1 MINKDEA
8 KKKNIKIIDRE
19 DKKSEDR
26 NDIIAKLKEILPNVI
41 TSDETLNIDALKD
54 VIDIANTTANNKGYE
69 LTFAGKGLAKALAD
83 IPTDKALKIEK
94 AQSKDFKN
102 TDNVVIRGD
111 NIEVLK
117 LLKQNYYGKIKMIY
131 IDPPYNTKNED
142 FLYKDN
148 FNIRDEK
155 ELVEEFGIGEDT
167 VNFLSNMYGTRTH
180 SGWLSFMYPRLKLA
194 RELLTDDGVIFIS
207 IDDNE
212 QANLKIICDEIFGE
226 NNFIGLISVISTPGG
241 KQSSKNIS
249 VVGDYIL
256 VYAKSDE
263 LLLNGLVLSEKQ
275 IKKYNKSDKNGMYL
289 TERLRQ
295 HGIAER
301 KEDVPTLHFP
311 IYFNPNTNDIQINQN
326 NDYIE
331 ILPILPNGHDGRW
344 IWGKDKIIKDKKF
357 IEIRQVKRNNK
368 LIFDVF
374 FKKYLSDDLTRKAST
389 LWDDRKFRTE
399 VGSKYVTKLFGD
411 RIFSFPKPISLVQQ
425 IIQIATNK
433 DDLILDFFAGSGTTA
448 DAVMQLN
455 AEDGGSRKF
464 ILAQWDEKIDE
475 NKSKTAFDF
484 CIENKLE
491 PVISSITIERL
502 NRAGEKIITEKP
514 ELKDTLDIG
523 YKVFS
528 LAEKRK
534 FDDNEYGK
542 LVLET
547 YNFSTFDK
555 LYQMMNSSNKPLH
568 LKIEEIEKDKLYKVD
583 NEFYIL
589 DTFKTSIEDLKGHQ
603 IYLDAYSNISLEEA
617 LNLGIIDNENLTIIY

>member
-8 KKKNIKIIDRE
+8 EKKNIKIIDRE

-41 TSDETLNIDALKD
+41 TSDDTLNIDALKD

-83 IPTDKALKIEK
+83 IPTDKALKIEE
-94 AQSKDFKN
+94 AQSKYFKN

-167 VNFLSNMYGTRTH
+167 VNFLSNMYGTRSH

-226 NNFIGLISVISTPGG
+226 NNFVANFIWNHRKSKQNDIVVSLSHNSTLCYIKNTELGIYRLATDESRFSNPDNDKRGG
-241 KQSSKNIS
+241 WVADPFDAPNIRP
-249 VVGDYIL
+249 
-256 VYAKSDE
+256 
-263 LLLNGLVLSEKQ
+263 N
-275 IKKYNKSDKNGMYL
+275 L
-289 TERLRQ
+289 TY
-295 HGIAER
+295 
-301 KEDVPTLHFP
+301 P
-311 IYFNPNTNDIQINQN
+311 ITNPNTGDQYLPPSGRCWRFSQDQFLNAQTDDRIIFGKNGLGRPQYKRFLSEAQDKGQSIGTIWNDI
-326 NDYIE
+326 DTSE
-331 ILPILPNGHDGRW
+331 RGTD
-344 IWGKDKIIKDKKF
+344 
-357 IEIRQVKRNNK
+357 QVFQ
-368 LIFDVF
+368 L
-374 FKKYLSDDLTRKAST
+374 FKQKN
-389 LWDDRKFRTE
+389 
-399 VGSKYVTKLFGD
+399 V
-411 RIFSFPKPISLVQQ
+411 FSFPKPIGLIKRILEITTTSNS
-425 IIQIATNK
+425 I
-433 DDLILDFFAGSGTTA
+433 ILDFFAGSGTTG

-475 NKSKTAFDF
+475 KKSKTAYDF
-484 CIENKLE
+484 CTENKLE
-491 PVISSITIERL
+491 SVISSITIERL
-502 NRAGEKIITEKP
+502 NRAGEKIITDKP
-514 ELKDTLDIG
+514 ELKDKLDIG

-528 LAEKRK
+528 LADKRQPTDMGYGQ
-534 FDDNEYGK
+534 FPLDNN
-542 LVLET
+542 
-547 YNFSTFDK
+547 NFSTFDK
-555 LYQMMNSSNKPLH
+555 LYQMMNSSSKPLH

-603 IYLDAYSNISLEEA
+603 IYLDAYSNISLEDA

>member
-8 KKKNIKIIDRE
+8 EKKNIKIIDRE

-41 TSDETLNIDALKD
+41 TSDDALNIDALKD

-83 IPTDKALKIEK
+83 IPTDTALKIEE

-167 VNFLSNMYGTRTH
+167 VNFLSNIYGTRSH

-194 RELLTDDGVIFIS
+194 RDLLTDDGVIFIS
-207 IDDNE
+207 IDDHE

-226 NNFIGLISVISTPGG
+226 NNLIGQFLWRKKAGAG
-241 KQSSKNIS
+241 ADSKLFFRQHE
-249 VVGDYIL
+249 YL
-256 VYAKSDE
+256 LCYAKNSSIIPA
-263 LLLNGLVLSEKQ
+263 LFQPLNEKQ
-275 IKKYNKSDKNGMYL
+275 IQEYSNPDDDPRGKWAPTDLTAPAHDNDPKRIYMVTSPTGKTFEKCWSYTYDNFVQLEKDNLIWWGKNRNSVPKRKRFYHDKKGLTPRSWIDDILTKDGKSDLQTINFDY
-289 TERLRQ
+289 
-295 HGIAER
+295 
-301 KEDVPTLHFP
+301 FP
-311 IYFNPNTNDIQINQN
+311 YPKPVKLIKRI
-326 NDYIE
+326 IE
-331 ILPILPNGHDGRW
+331 IG
-344 IWGKDKIIKDKKF
+344 
-357 IEIRQVKRNNK
+357 
-368 LIFDVF
+368 
-374 FKKYLSDDLTRKAST
+374 LSNE
-389 LWDDRKFRTE
+389 F
-399 VGSKYVTKLFGD
+399 
-411 RIFSFPKPISLVQQ
+411 
-425 IIQIATNK
+425 
-433 DDLILDFFAGSGTTA
+433 ILDFFAGSGTTG

-455 AEDGGSRKF
+455 AEDGGNRKF
-464 ILAQWDEKIDE
+464 ILVQCDEKIKDE
-475 NKSKTAFDF
+475 KEFKTAYDF

-502 NRAGEKIITEKP
+502 NRAGEKITTDKP

-528 LAEKRK
+528 LADKRK

-589 DTFKTSIEDLKGHQ
+589 DTFKTSIEDLQGHQ
-603 IYLDAYSNISLEEA
+603 IYLDAYSTISLEDA

>member
-8 KKKNIKIIDRE
+8 EKKNIKIIDRE

-83 IPTDKALKIEK
+83 IPTDKALKIEE

-167 VNFLSNMYGTRTH
+167 VNFLSNIYGTRSH

-194 RELLTDDGVIFIS
+194 RDLLTDDGVIFIS
-207 IDDNE
+207 IDDHE

-226 NNFIGLISVISTPGG
+226 NNFVDNLKWKRK
-241 KQSSKNIS
+241 KQPSFLAKHTAGIIE
-249 VVGDYIL
+249 YIL
-256 VYAKSDE
+256 VYAKTFDKLSKLSIEGTCDSTKKVINVSNPYSSKVFKAGTRVKLEGNGVIKAGKHTIRTMDIEYKNNLEYKNGKTLNEVEVIAKFAVTQENIDQFIDNQLLFITSNYGLRRDLAQDE
-263 LLLNGLVLSEKQ
+263 IGKRKSITDLLLDWGDNQDSE
-275 IKKYNKSDKNGMYL
+275 
-289 TERLRQ
+289 
-295 HGIAER
+295 
-301 KEDVPTLHFP
+301 
-311 IYFNPNTNDIQINQN
+311 
-326 NDYIE
+326 IE
-331 ILPILPNGHDGRW
+331 ITKLMGSS
-344 IWGKDKIIKDKKF
+344 
-357 IEIRQVKRNNK
+357 EIFNFTKPTK
-368 LIFDVF
+368 LIQNTI
-374 FKKYLSDDLTRKAST
+374 KSILYNEDD
-389 LWDDRKFRTE
+389 
-399 VGSKYVTKLFGD
+399 
-411 RIFSFPKPISLVQQ
+411 I
-425 IIQIATNK
+425 
-433 DDLILDFFAGSGTTA
+433 ILDFFAGSGTTG

-464 ILAQWDEKIDE
+464 ILAQWDEKDEKIDE
-475 NKSKTAFDF
+475 NKSKTAYDF

-502 NRAGEKIITEKP
+502 NRAGEKITTDKP

-528 LAEKRK
+528 LADKRK

-589 DTFKTSIEDLKGHQ
+589 DTFKTSIEDLQGHQ
-603 IYLDAYSNISLEEA
+603 IYLDAYSTISLEDA